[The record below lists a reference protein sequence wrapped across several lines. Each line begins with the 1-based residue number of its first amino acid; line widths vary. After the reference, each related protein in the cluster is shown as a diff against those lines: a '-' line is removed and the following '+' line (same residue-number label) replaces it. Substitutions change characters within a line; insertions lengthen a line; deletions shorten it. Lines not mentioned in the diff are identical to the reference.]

1 MEKLIKLQ
9 NNLKQL
15 GSVLV
20 AYSGGVDSTLLLAVA
35 RETLGKEKV
44 LAVTAASELSTE
56 EEIAEAKLSARQIGA
71 RHLLLPV
78 SDLENEKFIANMPD
92 RCYHCKKFRFQGL
105 LELAQEQGL
114 NWVIEGSNADDQND
128 YRPGH
133 RAVLELGVKSPLL
146 EAGLSKGEIREL
158 ARFYGLD
165 VWNKPS
171 KPCLA
176 TRVPY
181 GTTITREILRRV
193 YRAETYLIKLLG
205 EKQLRVRDHGQLA
218 RIELPREAFSRIT
231 APETAENVS
240 QELKKIGYAY
250 VALDLLG
257 YRQGSMNETLEV

>member
-1 MEKLIKLQ
+1 MEKLKRLQ
-9 NNLKQL
+9 DNLKQL

-35 RETLGKEKV
+35 RQSLGEEKV

-56 EEIAEAKLSARQIGA
+56 EEIAEAQLYAQQIGA
-71 RHLLLPV
+71 RHLLVPV
-78 SDLENEKFIANMPD
+78 ADLENENFTANTPD
-92 RCYHCKKFRFQGL
+92 RCYHCKKFRFLGL
-105 LELAQEQGL
+105 LELAKEQGL

-146 EAGLSKGEIREL
+146 EVGLSKAEIREL
-158 ARFYGLD
+158 ARSYGLA

-181 GTTITREILRRV
+181 GTTITREILQRV
-193 YRAETYLIKLLG
+193 GQAENYLIDLLG

-218 RIELPREAFSRIT
+218 RIELPPEIFPRIT
-231 APETAENVS
+231 APDMGDKVTR
-240 QELKKIGYAY
+240 ELKKLGYTY
-250 VALDLLG
+250 VTLDLLG
-257 YRQGSMNETLEV
+257 YRQGSMNETL